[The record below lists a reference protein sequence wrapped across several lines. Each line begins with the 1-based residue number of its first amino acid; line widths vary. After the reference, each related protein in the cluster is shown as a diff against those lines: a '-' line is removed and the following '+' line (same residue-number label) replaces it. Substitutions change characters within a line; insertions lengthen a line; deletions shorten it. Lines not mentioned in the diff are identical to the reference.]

1 MQSKWRIS
9 SLSELTTK
17 ITKGTTPSKK
27 DGGFSSSGI
36 NYIKAES
43 VGHDGRVDN
52 TKFSFISISVH
63 EKLKRS
69 QLELNDILFSMAG
82 VHLGKSGIV
91 EDKHLPANT
100 NQALALIRPNQDV
113 IYPKYLHY
121 FLQQKSM
128 VRFVNNSTSQ
138 SAQPNIN
145 LADIGNLKI
154 RFPEFDIQKK
164 IIHILSTLD
173 DKIELNLKMNQTL
186 EEMAQALFKSWFVDF
201 EPVHAK
207 ANAISNAD
215 FDRIA
220 KELGISREILDLFPD
235 EFVESEL
242 GTIPKGWNTSSI
254 KDNLDVILGGT
265 PSRSNDSFWTDGTVS
280 WINSGKV
287 NEFRIIEC
295 SENITEEAVRKSS
308 TRMLPKKTT
317 VLAITGATLGQVSL
331 LEIDSCA
338 NQSVIGLPETNELN
352 HSFIYPCISHAIQ
365 ELISHQTGGAQ
376 QHINKGNVEDYSIII
391 PNEIVLKNYVSI
403 AKPLM
408 NTISNNSL
416 EIQTLQKTRDTLLPR
431 LLSGELDVSELELD
445 NVTH

>member
-1 MQSKWRIS
+1 
-9 SLSELTTK
+9 
-17 ITKGTTPSKK
+17 
-27 DGGFSSSGI
+27 
-36 NYIKAES
+36 
-43 VGHDGRVDN
+43 
-52 TKFSFISISVH
+52 
-63 EKLKRS
+63 
-69 QLELNDILFSMAG
+69 
-82 VHLGKSGIV
+82 
-91 EDKHLPANT
+91 
-100 NQALALIRPNQDV
+100 
-113 IYPKYLHY
+113 
-121 FLQQKSM
+121 
-128 VRFVNNSTSQ
+128 
-138 SAQPNIN
+138 
-145 LADIGNLKI
+145 
-154 RFPEFDIQKK
+154 
-164 IIHILSTLD
+164 
-173 DKIELNLKMNQTL
+173 MNQTL